1 MIALRQ
7 RDVINLAYDP
17 YRASGTR
24 SAVVIDGMKTP
35 SHPNVGRIYSVV
47 TITKNSTG
55 KYAAHDWTVP
65 LPNDRTRAGE
75 PPLKNDSVITP
86 WGTFNIEARDV
97 AGRHTSLDDDGM
109 KRILLAFKR
118 MLLDDIDGA

>member
-35 SHPNVGRIYSVV
+35 THPNVGRIYSVV
-47 TITKNSTG
+47 TITTDSTG
-55 KYAAHDWTVP
+55 KYAPHDWTVR
-65 LPNDRTRAGE
+65 LPNDRTESGE
-75 PPLKNDSVITP
+75 PPLTNDSVITP
-86 WGTFNIEARDV
+86 WGTFNVESNDV
-97 AGRHTSLDDDGM
+97 AGQHTRLDDNGM
-109 KRILLAFKR
+109 KRVLLAFKR
-118 MLLDDIDGA
+118 MLLDDVDPD